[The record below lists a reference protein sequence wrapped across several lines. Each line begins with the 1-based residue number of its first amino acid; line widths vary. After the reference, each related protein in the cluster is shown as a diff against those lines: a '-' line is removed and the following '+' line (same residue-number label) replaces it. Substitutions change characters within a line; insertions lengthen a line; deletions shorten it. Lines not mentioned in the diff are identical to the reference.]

1 VTGNVF
7 AERFQFYFL
16 TTNIAIRNNLFPS
29 CYLNAIFPLSFAV
42 MIRRDTFYLSFFTLQ
57 VRNRPVNGQSQRLVI
72 RIVSALLLFGTSRV
86 DFHYRMA
93 VNEKKH
99 I

>member
-29 CYLNAIFPLSFAV
+29 CYLNAIFPLSFVV
-42 MIRRDTFYLSFFTLQ
+42 MIRRDTFYLSFFYIAGTQSPGQWAESASGDPNIIRLAAFWNLTGRLSLQ
-57 VRNRPVNGQSQRLVI
+57 DGR
-72 RIVSALLLFGTSRV
+72 
-86 DFHYRMA
+86 
-93 VNEKKH
+93 K
-99 I
+99 